1 MPLVLTSDQVWQ
13 EIKKQIFVVLGT
25 VTSRGQPRTTGIVY
39 VVRDRQLYIAAF
51 RATWKVRNILADP
64 HVSLT
69 VTIPKRIPF
78 CPWIKIPSAT
88 ITFQGQ
94 ASITSLQETPEEIQK
109 ALMEDLKISPEARS
123 NMCFIKVRP
132 EGRFLTYGVG
142 TSLRG
147 MLNPEQ
153 AIAHTP
159 V

>member
-1 MPLVLTSDQVWQ
+1 MQPVLTSDQVWQ
-13 EIKKQIFVVLGT
+13 EVRKHIFAVFGT

-39 VVRDRQLYIAAF
+39 VVRDRQLYISTG
-51 RATWKVRNILADP
+51 RASLKVRNILADP

-78 CPWIKIPSAT
+78 CPWIKIPPAT

-94 ASITSLQETPEEIQK
+94 ASIESLQETPEEIQK
-109 ALMEDLKISPEARS
+109 ALTKDLEMSPEARS

-132 EGRFLTYGVG
+132 EGQFLTYGVG

-147 MLNPEQ
+147 MLKPEE